1 MYLLTASLSK
11 TKKKPNIKRQ
21 ACLFVSQW
29 CLATLIS
36 RIYETLLI
44 GSEIKWG
51 NLAAHKFELQ
61 ALVALR
67 VKKILAIC
75 FLGSEYFAQR
85 LNEPLDENG
94 KQKFGRN

>member
-44 GSEIKWG
+44 GSEIKMG
-51 NLAAHKFELQ
+51 NLAAHKFEHQ
-61 ALVALR
+61 ALIASSER
-67 VKKILAIC
+67 KKNVFNLFFWVRNILHRGLI
-75 FLGSEYFAQR
+75 GSLMKMAEF
-85 LNEPLDENG
+85 
-94 KQKFGRN
+94 

>member
-1 MYLLTASLSK
+1 MPWMDFLINCFPSK

-29 CLATLIS
+29 CLAPFIS

-51 NLAAHKFELQ
+51 TLAAHKFEL
-61 ALVALR
+61 ADLIAR
-67 VKKILAIC
+67 KGKKIFLIC
-75 FLGSEYFAQR
+75 ILGS
-85 LNEPLDENG
+85 
-94 KQKFGRN
+94 